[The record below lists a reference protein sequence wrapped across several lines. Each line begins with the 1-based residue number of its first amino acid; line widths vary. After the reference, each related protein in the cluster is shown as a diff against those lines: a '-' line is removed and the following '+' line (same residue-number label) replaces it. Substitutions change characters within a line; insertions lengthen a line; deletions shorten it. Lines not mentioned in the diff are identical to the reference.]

1 MGKVVGNIKAHY
13 FTVGQR
19 KGLNVGGT
27 TDPLFIVGTN
37 VDTNT
42 IYTGLTSQHPG
53 LFRSALF
60 IEKSVHW
67 IRQDM
72 ILLLENLRSIAY
84 EPLQTTITKS
94 NFTSI

>member
-1 MGKVVGNIKAHY
+1 MGKVVGKHQGAHY

-60 IEKSVHW
+60 MKNQYTGFVRI
-67 IRQDM
+67 
-72 ILLLENLRSIAY
+72 
-84 EPLQTTITKS
+84 
-94 NFTSI
+94 